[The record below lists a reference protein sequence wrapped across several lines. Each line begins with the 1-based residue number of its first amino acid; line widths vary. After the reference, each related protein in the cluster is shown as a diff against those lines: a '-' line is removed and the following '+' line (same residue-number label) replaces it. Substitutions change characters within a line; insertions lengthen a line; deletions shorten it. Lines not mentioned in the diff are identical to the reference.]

1 MNYNTK
7 YNTIR
12 FLSILCVLTVFTF
25 GLMAQKSAKKNDV
38 QPNIVLTVTDESG
51 KILPEVQIVVGEGE
65 KYLRTD
71 KNGVVTFNAT
81 AKDML
86 KIVLTGYAELT
97 IPADAV
103 MGENTVRLQ
112 KQKLFASNDDIVA
125 LPYINLKKRN
135 ITGSSMVLKNTE
147 LDRYAG
153 TDFRNNLTGLAAGL
167 EVREINGSTG
177 VSVIENYNSEK
188 IDVLLRGRSPMYI
201 IDGTPT
207 DMTEMPLDPSEVE
220 SITVIRDVVAK
231 AMYGP
236 TGADG
241 ILYVKTKRGQ
251 ANERVINAN
260 FEKGVSFVDR
270 MPTWTNGADYAQLNN
285 LARFNSGLPTLYT
298 DDAIAKYAAN
308 DGYDMYYPSNNFREL
323 MFKKTKDYNR
333 ANVSTSGGNEGI
345 RYFSYLGFSN
355 EGDLFKIGSPADYSR
370 IISRSNL
377 DIKINDYLKV
387 KFGIYGAVSIR
398 RAPNYGGGT
407 EFSTFNDAFNDA
419 NTIAPVAFPIYAN
432 NDAELEKPWYAV
444 TTNYQYNP
452 IGGLV
457 GKGFYNETGR
467 SGATNI
473 AFDYDMSHLV
483 KGLSSETYIGFN
495 LYNLVR
501 KGKAENYTAYTVK
514 PSLTLAGTDTI
525 ILTKVRD
532 AVDQADLSKLTD
544 YYFQRFA
551 VSQSF
556 KHEANIGKAN
566 LQNTLSYFVSRVTR
580 DGYEDSQRSQ
590 NFVWSGILNY
600 DDKYSIQA
608 VANYAGTYSFAKE
621 NRYQFFPS
629 IGASWVISEED
640 FMKGVESVNYLKIR
654 AETGILGYD
663 NFQAPFY
670 FRDNYSTNTSGQA
683 FGPYSTNTWFGTT
696 TENSVNRTSPSR
708 IGNPNLSWEKRKE
721 VNVGIDA
728 LLISSKLYMEVN
740 YYNNLREGII
750 SQITSVIP
758 DVVGISSTLPRYNY
772 NNIRY
777 YGVETT
783 LRYTDKVGD
792 FRYSIGGNAAFQK
805 TRYEKIDEPNYRN
818 AYQSRLGQPIDGY
831 WGLNYIGR
839 FESDAETQ
847 LIPQLFDDE
856 LHTDDLKYKDMN
868 GDGVVDD
875 NDKTMIGNTSPRLVY
890 AVNIDLKYK
899 SFEFS
904 IVGTGRA
911 FYHIPLTNNYFWN
924 GWGDNNYSS
933 FVRNNIGGAYPR
945 LTYNKVNN
953 NFIGSNF
960 WLARGDHFKI
970 QNIELAYNLP
980 EKLTKLVSIR
990 NAKIF
995 VSGSNLLTLSK
1006 ITDVDPESINSG
1018 VTVYPLFTNITGGIK
1033 LTF

>member
-1 MNYNTK
+1 
-7 YNTIR
+7 
-12 FLSILCVLTVFTF
+12 
-25 GLMAQKSAKKNDV
+25 
-38 QPNIVLTVTDESG
+38 
-51 KILPEVQIVVGEGE
+51 
-65 KYLRTD
+65 
-71 KNGVVTFNAT
+71 
-81 AKDML
+81 
-86 KIVLTGYAELT
+86 
-97 IPADAV
+97 
-103 MGENTVRLQ
+103 
-112 KQKLFASNDDIVA
+112 
-125 LPYINLKKRN
+125 
-135 ITGSSMVLKNTE
+135 
-147 LDRYAG
+147 
-153 TDFRNNLTGLAAGL
+153 
-167 EVREINGSTG
+167 
-177 VSVIENYNSEK
+177 
-188 IDVLLRGRSPMYI
+188 
-201 IDGTPT
+201 
-207 DMTEMPLDPSEVE
+207 
-220 SITVIRDVVAK
+220 
-231 AMYGP
+231 
-236 TGADG
+236 
-241 ILYVKTKRGQ
+241 
-251 ANERVINAN
+251 
-260 FEKGVSFVDR
+260 
-270 MPTWTNGADYAQLNN
+270 
-285 LARFNSGLPTLYT
+285 
-298 DDAIAKYAAN
+298 
-308 DGYDMYYPSNNFREL
+308 
-323 MFKKTKDYNR
+323 
-333 ANVSTSGGNEGI
+333 
-345 RYFSYLGFSN
+345 
-355 EGDLFKIGSPADYSR
+355 
-370 IISRSNL
+370 
-377 DIKINDYLKV
+377 
-387 KFGIYGAVSIR
+387 
-398 RAPNYGGGT
+398 
-407 EFSTFNDAFNDA
+407 
-419 NTIAPVAFPIYAN
+419 
-432 NDAELEKPWYAV
+432 
-444 TTNYQYNP
+444 
-452 IGGLV
+452 
-457 GKGFYNETGR
+457 
-467 SGATNI
+467 
-473 AFDYDMSHLV
+473 
-483 KGLSSETYIGFN
+483 
-495 LYNLVR
+495 
-501 KGKAENYTAYTVK
+501 
-514 PSLTLAGTDTI
+514 
-525 ILTKVRD
+525 
-532 AVDQADLSKLTD
+532 
-544 YYFQRFA
+544 
-551 VSQSF
+551 
-556 KHEANIGKAN
+556 
-566 LQNTLSYFVSRVTR
+566 
-580 DGYEDSQRSQ
+580 
-590 NFVWSGILNY
+590 VWSGILNY

-640 FMKGVESVNYLKIR
+640 FMKGIESVNYLKLR

-728 LLISSKLYMEVN
+728 LLFASKLYMEVN

-758 DVVGISSTLPRYNY
+758 AVVGISSTLPRYNY
-772 NNIRY
+772 NDVRY

-792 FRYSIGGNAAFQK
+792 FKYSIGGNAAFQK
-805 TRYEKIDEPNYRN
+805 TRYEKIDEPNYRY

-856 LHTDDLKYKDMN
+856 LHTGDLKYKDMN

-899 SFEFS
+899 SFELS

-911 FYHIPLTNNYFWN
+911 FYNIPLTSNYFWN

-980 EKLTKLVSIR
+980 EALTKSVSIR
-990 NAKIF
+990 NARIF

-1018 VTVYPLFTNITGGIK
+1018 VTIYPLFTNITGGIK